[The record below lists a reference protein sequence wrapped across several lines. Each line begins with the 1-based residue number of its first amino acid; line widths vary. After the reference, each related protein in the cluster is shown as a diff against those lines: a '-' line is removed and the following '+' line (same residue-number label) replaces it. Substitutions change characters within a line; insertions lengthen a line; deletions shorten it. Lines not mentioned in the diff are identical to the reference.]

1 MSFPTL
7 NKILIKIQARGKKPE
22 YFVLFS
28 DTESHPTPQKM
39 TIFPEQVLFVLC
51 DIRDSDFSYFFDLGI
66 RVGNGILLKNTFSF
80 TALNRCSSFLNLR
93 EVIKKKVEIFQGF

>member
-7 NKILIKIQARGKKPE
+7 NNILIKIQARGKKPE
-22 YFVLFS
+22 YCFLILNR
-28 DTESHPTPQKM
+28 TLRPPKM
-39 TIFPEQVLFVLC
+39 TILTEKVLFVLC

-93 EVIKKKVEIFQGF
+93 GGDQK